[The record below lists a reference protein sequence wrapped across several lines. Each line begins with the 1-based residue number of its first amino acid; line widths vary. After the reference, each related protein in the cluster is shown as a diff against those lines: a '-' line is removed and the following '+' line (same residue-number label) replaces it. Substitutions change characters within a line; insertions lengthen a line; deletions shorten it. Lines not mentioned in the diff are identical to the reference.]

1 MTPAEM
7 QPDIPYIVTRGSA
20 ALGLVRGDR
29 VECRTDGA
37 LLNGKGGFYRDGWRQ
52 YQLSV
57 DVDRGGIMERIAQ
70 LESQINTLKE
80 MLE

>member
-7 QPDIPYIVTRGSA
+7 QPATPYIVTRGSA

-29 VECRTDGA
+29 VEVTTRGELVAGWKFFRT
-37 LLNGKGGFYRDGWRQ
+37 GWNA
-52 YQLSV
+52 YLFSIEP
-57 DVDRGGIMERIAQ
+57 DRGGIMERIPE